1 MVCLAD
7 ERLGGSVVM
16 KSDYS
21 YDCGL
26 LLSFLSPLPDWQQ
39 LTELSP
45 LICPTAF
52 HFHLC
57 YIKPSL
63 FWTFISHIPSCPCNW
78 GLGGGVGV
86 ISTSFALQN
95 RMPIIFHRVQKSH
108 HKWVNVQCIFS
119 WIIAF
124 IQIGCSLDINPGP
137 KPPKKRLM
145 MLTLSYSAAVSKMA
159 TTPSQAGRVAYS
171 LS

>member
-1 MVCLAD
+1 MSYMVWLSE
-7 ERLGGSVVM
+7 ERLRGGGNSVVM

-26 LLSFLSPLPDWQQ
+26 VLSFLSPLPDWQQ

-45 LICPTAF
+45 LICSTAF

-57 YIKPSL
+57 YLKPRL
-63 FWTFISHIPSCPCNW
+63 FWTFTSHIPSFPSM
-78 GLGGGVGV
+78 GGI
-86 ISTSFALQN
+86 ISTSSAQQN
-95 RMPIIFHRVQKSH
+95 KMPVIFHRILKSQ
-108 HKWVNVQCIFS
+108 HKWVKVQCIFS

-137 KPPKKRLM
+137 KTPKKRLM

-159 TTPSQAGRVAYS
+159 TVPSQAGRVAYS